1 MNLSSFINTIQY
13 KNHEIIFEIDA
24 NEGNE
29 KPKNGVAELL
39 QPTKLIYVISEKHG
53 ICKESDIYMRG

>member
-1 MNLSSFINTIQY
+1 MNLSLFINTIQY

-24 NEGNE
+24 NEGND
-29 KPKNGVAELL
+29 KPKNGVAKLL

-53 ICKESDIYMRG
+53 IRK